1 MQKLSFGRCS
11 SLKGRVFISSTIV
24 ELNGGLTSGSS
35 LSNNLFVFKKM
46 LIEHIKSTEKGEFI
60 SHEEVMVYL
69 DVMEEE
75 VVAYKHAQAL

>member
-1 MQKLSFGRCS
+1 
-11 SLKGRVFISSTIV
+11 
-24 ELNGGLTSGSS
+24 
-35 LSNNLFVFKKM
+35 M

-69 DVMEEE
+69 DVMEED